1 MTEELKRYLDELNEK
16 EARLGGYYKRPLQ
29 VDLPDGSELK
39 TFEVKRRF
47 DLHLMDGFI
56 EKQGLD
62 SFKEMVVHELLRR
75 TLVEVLDEAGII
87 DFEAKAGLDHI
98 EFKLSLSVLKNGS
111 DKSFESR
118 GRGSDELRDW
128 PL

>member
-29 VDLPDGSELK
+29 VAFPDGSELK
-39 TFEVKRRF
+39 TFEAKKRF
-47 DLHLMDGFI
+47 DLRLMDGFI

-62 SFKEMVVHELLRR
+62 SFKEMVVHELLRN
-75 TLVEVLDEAGII
+75 LVEVLDEAGII

-111 DKSFESR
+111 DESFESR